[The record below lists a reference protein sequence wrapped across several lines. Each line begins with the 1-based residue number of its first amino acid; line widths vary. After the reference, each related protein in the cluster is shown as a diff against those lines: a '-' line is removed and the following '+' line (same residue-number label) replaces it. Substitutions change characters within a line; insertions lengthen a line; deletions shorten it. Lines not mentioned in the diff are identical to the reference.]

1 MGIVKIREKYQVTIP
16 EDVRTK
22 IACEVG
28 EYVKVEAQGSKI
40 VITPL
45 VVEEKF
51 SKQDIT
57 DLEKV
62 LKKQAKGKVMKSE
75 EYKKRLKTL

>member
-28 EYVKVEAQGSKI
+28 EYVKVEVQGSKI

-51 SKQDIT
+51 SKQDIA
-57 DLEKV
+57 DLEKA
-62 LKKQAKGKVMKSE
+62 LKKQVKGKVMEPE
-75 EYKKRLKTL
+75 EYKKRLKKL